1 RKPMT
6 LRPLQGPWNIGG
18 LLELCLWFQ
27 VPMKRP
33 LRHCPVSGRARAD
46 AALPLVALDGLQS
59 SLLVIARRR
68 SRRGDPWGG
77 ASGRLRMGCCVG
89 RRPPIDEPE
98 LSRGV
103 VGAALSFVIAR
114 RPPADVAIHTDVG
127 PAQAGPPASTGA
139 AVWTAALPAVAR
151 SDGG

>member
-1 RKPMT
+1 MT

-27 VPMKRP
+27 IPMKRP
-33 LRHCPVSGRARAD
+33 LRHCPVRGGARTD
-46 AALPLVALDGLQS
+46 AALPLGALDGVQS
-59 SLLVIARRR
+59 SVLVVARRP
-68 SRRGDPWGG
+68 SRRGDPSGG

-89 RRPPIDEPE
+89 RRPPIDELE

-114 RPPADVAIHTDVG
+114 RPQADVA
-127 PAQAGPPASTGA
+127 S
-139 AVWTAALPAVAR
+139 
-151 SDGG
+151 

>member
-1 RKPMT
+1 MT

-27 VPMKRP
+27 IPMKRP

-59 SLLVIARRR
+59 ALLVIARRR

-77 ASGRLRMGCCVG
+77 ASWRLRMGCCVG
-89 RRPPIDEPE
+89 RLPDRKRTSQKSS
-98 LSRGV
+98 LVST
-103 VGAALSFVIAR
+103 SF
-114 RPPADVAIHTDVG
+114 DFSYYHTNMMH
-127 PAQAGPPASTGA
+127 
-139 AVWTAALPAVAR
+139 
-151 SDGG
+151 